1 LLRWITVADIQGRGV
16 IEDLLSDDPVTIG
29 RYRLL
34 GRLGGGGMGVVYLAA
49 SPAMRL
55 VAVKVLQ
62 PGSADEP
69 EFRAQFTREV
79 AAAGRVSGM
88 FTALVVDADA
98 NAARPWLATAY
109 VAGPSLAEAVES
121 QGPLPPESVLVLAAG
136 LAEGLQA
143 IHAAGVVHHDLK
155 PSNVLLAEDGPRV
168 IDFGISWGLEAA
180 MTTPTETAIGMPGY
194 FSPEQ
199 AKGLAVGPPSDIF
212 SLGCV
217 LTFAATGEGPF
228 GAGPTP
234 AVLYR
239 VVHAEPNL
247 SQVPDLLRPLIE
259 RCLAKDPAARPT
271 LDELL
276 AQLDELH
283 TRVGVLTAAWLPEPF
298 TRMIR
303 RYVEYVFRARDHPRV
318 PTRAAASPPPRPLL
332 DDDVRFTAYWPE
344 ILSPGRWALLLV
356 FAHKTS
362 LVEEP
367 GRAPVDPQKQVEA
380 LARAHFDDALPHPV
394 SVDAR
399 YGLTRGARLR
409 IVPDLPGVLCNPKD
423 SEVEWWEPVHEIP
436 FRILAG
442 PELAGAV
449 VRGTVRVWC
458 GPLILG
464 EVSIAMHVAVDG
476 QDVQAP
482 PVEKSFR
489 RYRKIFPSYSHADHA
504 IVADFAEVYRAVG
517 DQYLQDIFALR
528 SGERWNPRLMELIEA
543 ADVFQL
549 FWSHN
554 SMRSPHCRD
563 EWEHAL
569 ALQREGF
576 VRPVYWEDPLP
587 KDLGHGLPP
596 AALRALHFVK
606 VPVVEPSPQDS
617 VSAHP
622 SVPAQEQAQREVQED
637 VRTSPATLTPV
648 SSVAGQPRAEL
659 AAPGSGTGD
668 GRERAL
674 GGAVPRRRT
683 RRLWVGWFAAA
694 TTATAAAA
702 LAAAVATT
710 SSPGSHGHAPTPP
723 AATRTVVPTSRPTN
737 GVTATARFTGL
748 HDGSKVSFIQNVTGH
763 VADIPPGMDSWLVLQ
778 PVAAL
783 TYWPQR
789 GPLHLDEH
797 GHFDAV
803 AIFGHSPT
811 QDRGEHFILMIVVVP
826 PDVSRRFEDFTSRPS
841 GAGLSAL
848 PGGTQILTH
857 ITVERS

>member
-1 LLRWITVADIQGRGV
+1 
-16 IEDLLSDDPVTIG
+16 
-29 RYRLL
+29 
-34 GRLGGGGMGVVYLAA
+34 
-49 SPAMRL
+49 
-55 VAVKVLQ
+55 
-62 PGSADEP
+62 
-69 EFRAQFTREV
+69 
-79 AAAGRVSGM
+79 
-88 FTALVVDADA
+88 
-98 NAARPWLATAY
+98 
-109 VAGPSLAEAVES
+109 
-121 QGPLPPESVLVLAAG
+121 
-136 LAEGLQA
+136 
-143 IHAAGVVHHDLK
+143 
-155 PSNVLLAEDGPRV
+155 
-168 IDFGISWGLEAA
+168 
-180 MTTPTETAIGMPGY
+180 
-194 FSPEQ
+194 
-199 AKGLAVGPPSDIF
+199 
-212 SLGCV
+212 
-217 LTFAATGEGPF
+217 
-228 GAGPTP
+228 
-234 AVLYR
+234 
-239 VVHAEPNL
+239 
-247 SQVPDLLRPLIE
+247 
-259 RCLAKDPAARPT
+259 
-271 LDELL
+271 
-276 AQLDELH
+276 
-283 TRVGVLTAAWLPEPF
+283 
-298 TRMIR
+298 MIR
-303 RYVEYVFRARDHPRV
+303 RYVEYVFPAIDHPRV
-318 PTRAAASPPPRPLL
+318 PTRAAASAPPRPLL

-344 ILSPGRWALLLV
+344 ILPPGRWALLLV

-380 LARAHFDDALPHPV
+380 LARAHFGEALPHPV
-394 SVDAR
+394 SGDAR
-399 YGLTRGARLR
+399 YGLTHGAQLR

-423 SEVEWWEPVHEIP
+423 AEVEWWEPVHEIP

-442 PELAGAV
+442 PELAGTV

-489 RYRKIFPSYSHADHA
+489 RYRKIFPSYSHQDRA

-517 DQYLQDIFALR
+517 DQYLQDILALR

-596 AALRALHFVK
+596 APLRALHFVK
-606 VPVVEPSPQDS
+606 VPVAGPRLQDS
-617 VSAHP
+617 VQVRP
-622 SVPAQEQAQREVQED
+622 TVPAQEQAQREVQED
-637 VRTSPATLTPV
+637 FPTSPASLTPV
-648 SSVAGQPRAEL
+648 SSVAGQPGAEV
-659 AAPGSGTGD
+659 AAPSPGAGD

-674 GGAVPRRRT
+674 GGAVRRGLT

-702 LAAAVATT
+702 LAVALASN
-710 SSPGSHGHAPTPP
+710 SSPGSHGNRPSPP
-723 AATRTVVPTSRPTN
+723 PATRTAIPTSRPTN

-748 HDGSKVSFIQNVTGH
+748 HNGSKVSFIQNVTGH
-763 VADIPPGMDSWLVLQ
+763 VAGIPPGMDSWLVVQ
-778 PVAAL
+778 PVAAPA
-783 TYWPQR
+783 YWPQR
-789 GPLHLDEH
+789 GPLHLDEY

-826 PDVSRRFEDFTSRPS
+826 PDVSQRFEYFTSHPL
-841 GAGLSAL
+841 GIGLPAL
-848 PGGTQILTH
+848 PGGTRILTQ